1 MNFPKKPPDSAT
13 QERLVP
19 APPAESQVQ
28 CIAQHANL
36 EQNRKGTRY
45 IRVGPTG
52 FLQSDDDA
60 KLKIDE
66 F

>member
-1 MNFPKKPPDSAT
+1 MGYPKGIVINVFQDITPKIQFFQQKMRDKFGIEP
-13 QERLVP
+13 RLF
-19 APPAESQVQ
+19 
-28 CIAQHANL
+28 
-36 EQNRKGTRY
+36 T
-45 IRVGPTG
+45 RVGPTG